1 MNKDAK
7 LVAARIDGATVA
19 EGSRLAGMS
28 ERTAYRRLQD
38 PGVEAAIRDGRA
50 AVVEDAIEGLC
61 GLIPEALEAV
71 KANLASDRLPD
82 RLKAAKMVF
91 ESIAV
96 LRREIEFDD
105 RIAALERQFEDEA
118 FLKGGGHDEVPAVA
132 AGQT

>member
-1 MNKDAK
+1 MNKDGK
-7 LVAARIDGATVA
+7 LVAAMIDGATVA
-19 EGSRLAGMS
+19 EGSRSAGMS
-28 ERTAYRRLQD
+28 ERTAHRRLKD
-38 PGVEAAIRDGRA
+38 PEVKAAIWDGRA

-61 GLIPEALEAV
+61 GLIPEALKAV

-118 FLKGGGHDEVPAVA
+118 FLKGGSNDEVSGVA